1 MLLFAFGCPQLSGPG
16 LGLAVQRPVCST
28 LKHRASFSVSFQSRV
43 PEDCAGAAPHLGR
56 ALSGAVRA
64 QRGAG
69 GGLLQDGGRVGG
81 LEEGGLQIWCCRKA
95 GPGSSGAGAP
105 SDAGRHRGFGG
116 HRCPLC
122 TSELVCQEERNTAS
136 RKAKGPLRVLRPPQP
151 PPLVP
156 SHSRALPTPPP
167 HPRPSRSTRLV
178 SCPRPPVPRDTK
190 GLASVSGPMDRPWC
204 GALVSTERLCGKG
217 SLTRALGS
225 SLCSRERPLPS
236 SEWRRRWGG
245 IGRAQPSGGLQG
257 PVDTSES

>member
-151 PPLVP
+151 PPACPLPQP
-156 SHSRALPTPPP
+156 SPP
-167 HPRPSRSTRLV
+167 HPTPAPQAFKVHTAGEL
-178 SCPRPPVPRDTK
+178 PPPP
-190 GLASVSGPMDRPWC
+190 GPQRH
-204 GALVSTERLCGKG
+204 
-217 SLTRALGS
+217 
-225 SLCSRERPLPS
+225 
-236 SEWRRRWGG
+236 
-245 IGRAQPSGGLQG
+245 
-257 PVDTSES
+257 